1 METVSGFIFAIK
13 RFSLHDGPNL
23 RTTVF
28 FSGCPLTCHWCH
40 NPEGMSSDLKVV
52 SSIEKCVG
60 CGECISSCPQQA
72 LTMGSQGIERNQQA
86 CQLCAECVRSCP
98 ALVHE
103 QTGWS
108 VTVADVMTEISK
120 DQPFYDQSGGG
131 VTFSGGEP
139 FDQPAFLMALLRAC
153 KRRGIHRAIDTSV
166 YTSSQTLLEAAQLT
180 DLILCDIKHM
190 DPDQHKRFTG
200 VDNKLILENI
210 RLLDEAPCK
219 IRIRLPL
226 IPGVNDSSDNIAATV
241 AFIKQ
246 LDTIEAVDVLPY
258 HQAAKAKYDKM
269 GSRYPGEY
277 LSTLEDKSLEQTV
290 ALLDR
295 NGITAVVGG

>member
-1 METVSGFIFAIK
+1 METVSGIIFAIK
-13 RFSLHDGPNL
+13 RFSLHDGPHL

-60 CGECISSCPQQA
+60 CGECISSCPQRA
-72 LTMGSQGIERNQQA
+72 LHIGPHGLERDQQA
-86 CQLCAECVRSCP
+86 CQVCAECVSSCP

-108 VTVADVMTEISK
+108 VTVDDVMSEIRK

-139 FDQPAFLMALLRAC
+139 FDQPTFLMALLRAC
-153 KRRGIHRAIDTSV
+153 KTLGIHRAIDTSA
-166 YTSSQTLLEAAQLT
+166 YTSSQTLLEAAQLA

-190 DPDQHKRFTG
+190 DPAQHKRFTG

-210 RLLDEAPCK
+210 RLLDEFPCK

-241 AFIKQ
+241 SFIKQ
-246 LDTIEAVDVLPY
+246 LDNIEAVDVLPY
-258 HQAAKAKYDKM
+258 HQAAKTKYKKN
-269 GSRYPGEY
+269 GFTISGGISFHPG
-277 LSTLEDKSLEQTV
+277 
-290 ALLDR
+290 R
-295 NGITAVVGG
+295 